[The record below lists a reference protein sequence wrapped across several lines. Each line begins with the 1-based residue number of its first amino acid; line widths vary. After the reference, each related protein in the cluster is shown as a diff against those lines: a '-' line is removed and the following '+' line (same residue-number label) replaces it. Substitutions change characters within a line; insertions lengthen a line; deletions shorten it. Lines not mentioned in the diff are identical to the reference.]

1 MTGEA
6 ESGRMGRAL
15 AEIQGA
21 DSAPLAVRGEAASLA
36 FLALRGLWLAL
47 LIGASIP
54 AAASAQTPPPDALK
68 RYVTAGDFA
77 PGDPGWMAARFDEEG
92 SNAPAARGPLCA
104 IDQGCF
110 EAESRVEESAIAE

>member
-36 FLALRGLWLAL
+36 FMALRGLWLAL
-47 LIGASIP
+47 FIGASIP
-54 AAASAQTPPPDALK
+54 AAASAQTPPPAALK
-68 RYVTAGDFA
+68 PYVTDGAFDPGDF
-77 PGDPGWMAARFDEEG
+77 GWMAGRFADEDRK
-92 SNAPAARGPLCA
+92 STRLN
-104 IDQGCF
+104 
-110 EAESRVEESAIAE
+110 SSH